1 MEFGRDF
8 RFFFLRRLS
17 GFSAT
22 IVLAFLL
29 HSYWAMVIGALVGRL
44 AGVGLSFVLHDFRP
58 RLSLAKIKEMWSFSQ
73 WILVANL
80 GSYGLTQ
87 LDKFL
92 VGHRSDASTMGAYA
106 LAAEVSSMP
115 TTELLAP
122 LGRVLFPLFVK
133 VADDAE
139 GLRAAFCKA
148 IGIQTMFALPAGVGL
163 ALVAREAVPFL
174 VGEQWSPAI
183 PL

>member
-1 MEFGRDF
+1 
-8 RFFFLRRLS
+8 
-17 GFSAT
+17 
-22 IVLAFLL
+22 
-29 HSYWAMVIGALVGRL
+29 
-44 AGVGLSFVLHDFRP
+44 
-58 RLSLAKIKEMWSFSQ
+58 
-73 WILVANL
+73 
-80 GSYGLTQ
+80 
-87 LDKFL
+87 
-92 VGHRSDASTMGAYA
+92 
-106 LAAEVSSMP
+106 MP

-174 VGEQWSPAI
+174 LGGAVVARHTAGTNLGVDQYFYCPEPCQWLCASCIGQGLFSGSSGLGTICHTCLSSLGSIPRCRRSGNRQYPACNDRLGFLPVHQPRCSLRQI
-183 PL
+183 DTFQRHICAYLAPCLRNRDHGIGNSLRSET